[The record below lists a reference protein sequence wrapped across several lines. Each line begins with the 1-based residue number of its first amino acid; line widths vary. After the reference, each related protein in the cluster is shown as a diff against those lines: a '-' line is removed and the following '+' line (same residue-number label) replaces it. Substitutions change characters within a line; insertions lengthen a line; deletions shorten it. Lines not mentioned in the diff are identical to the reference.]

1 MRGLLP
7 SVWLLLA
14 GLYTASL
21 LALIQPFS
29 FGRGLANA
37 AAPQ

>member
-29 FGRGLANA
+29 R
-37 AAPQ
+37 